1 MESGICSG
9 TAGAVA
15 SSGEVRAKSRRATYP
30 AAINLARLAVM
41 LAARGAGNVVRF
53 DEIETH
59 LGVSDRTLYRY
70 VRALRAAFGEGTI
83 ERRQDGLTAHF
94 DASAWGQA

>member
-59 LGVSDRTLYRY
+59 LRCLRSDAVPLRR
-70 VRALRAAFGEGTI
+70 RAACGVC
-83 ERRQDGLTAHF
+83 RR
-94 DASAWGQA
+94 